1 MRRRLNLR
9 KERLAELSP
18 DDLVNVAAG
27 MQNPTGQ
34 TALSC
39 GIVACTYTVQAACL
53 TQKLSI
59 NCPSYTGWCPPPQ

>member
-18 DDLVNVAAG
+18 DDLVSVAGG
-27 MQNPTGQ
+27 MRDPRQ